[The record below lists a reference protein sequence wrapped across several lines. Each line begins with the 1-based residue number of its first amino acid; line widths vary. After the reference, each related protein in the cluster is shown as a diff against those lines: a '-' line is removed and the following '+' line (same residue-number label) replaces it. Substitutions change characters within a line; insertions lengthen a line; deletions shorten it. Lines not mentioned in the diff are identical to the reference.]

1 MQRIISQAIGNLCI
15 VWYNGPIKINGGL
28 TMSNSETI
36 RARDQ
41 IPQEDTWA
49 LEDLYPSDESWEQ
62 ALSAL
67 TARQAEAAAFA
78 GKLGESGE
86 TLCAFLHL
94 VEDVDGQSELLANY
108 AMRKAD
114 QDTRNA
120 TYQAMVGKLMGV
132 LTAVG
137 AAFSFATP
145 EIMAIPEEA
154 LEGFYKAA
162 PGLERYRRYLNNE
175 RRRKAHTLS
184 AAEERLLAAAGEM
197 ANAPETVFGSFLN
210 ADMRYPDAVDSE
222 GKPHAL
228 SQSTFV
234 PLEESGDRALRKS
247 AYENLYNTLGGMR
260 NTAAGLLDAQ
270 NKQQKFFATARK
282 YGSAREAAMDRTNVP
297 VSVYDNL
304 IEAVHR
310 NMDKMHRYVRL
321 RKKLLGVEELHFY
334 DVYTPLLK
342 DEPAKIPF
350 AQAKQT
356 VYDALYPLGDGYRAI
371 LKEGFENRWIDVYE
385 NQGKRGG
392 AYSAGTKVHPFV
404 LLNYSG
410 SLDSQFTLAHEM
422 GHALHSYLSNKHQ
435 NQIDSDYVIFVAEVA
450 STCNEAL
457 LMEYLLKKTTD
468 KKERV
473 FLINHF
479 LDQFKGTIYRQ
490 TMFAEFEKF
499 MGAAVDAG
507 QTLTADMLCAEYA
520 RLCKLYYGDDMVVDD
535 QIAMEWARI
544 PHFYY
549 NYYVFQYATGYSAAI
564 ALSRRILREGE
575 NAVKDYLGFL
585 SGGCSKSPIDLLKG
599 AGVDMTSPAPVND
612 ALQLFGELL
621 DEMESLM
628 AE

>member
-1 MQRIISQAIGNLCI
+1 
-15 VWYNGPIKINGGL
+15 
-28 TMSNSETI
+28 MSNSETI

-162 PGLERYRRYLNNE
+162 PALERYRRYLNNE
-175 RRRKAHTLS
+175 RRRREHTLS

-197 ANAPETVFGSFLN
+197 ANAPETVFGAFLN

-321 RKKLLGVEELHFY
+321 RKKLLGVDELHFY

-520 RLCKLYYGDDMVVDD
+520 RLCKLYYGEDMVVDD

>member
-1 MQRIISQAIGNLCI
+1 
-15 VWYNGPIKINGGL
+15 
-28 TMSNSETI
+28 MSNSETI

-49 LEDLYPSDESWEQ
+49 LEDLYPSDESGEQ

-78 GKLGESGE
+78 GKLGESGK

-197 ANAPETVFGSFLN
+197 ANAPETVFGAFLN

-321 RKKLLGVEELHFY
+321 RKKLLGVDELHFY

-520 RLCKLYYGDDMVVDD
+520 RLCKLYYGEDMVVDD

-575 NAVKDYLGFL
+575 SAVKDYLGFL

>member
-1 MQRIISQAIGNLCI
+1 
-15 VWYNGPIKINGGL
+15 
-28 TMSNSETI
+28 MSNSETI

-94 VEDVDGQSELLANY
+94 VEEVDGQSELLANY

-175 RRRKAHTLS
+175 RRRREHTLS

-197 ANAPETVFGSFLN
+197 ANAPETVFGAFLN

-270 NKQQKFFATARK
+270 NKQQKFFAEARK

-304 IEAVHR
+304 IEAVHQ

-321 RKKLLGVEELHFY
+321 RKKLLGVDELHFY

-520 RLCKLYYGDDMVVDD
+520 RLCKLYYGEDMVVDD

-612 ALQLFGELL
+612 ALKLFGELL